1 MRNNLLG
8 MTRAQQ
14 IIHADKATKVRM
26 QLAVLLHAQ
35 KYQQVDDNAHKGCNV
50 PFCQIG
56 RDVWKHIKTCTQ
68 EIDCSEPRCKVSREI
83 LTHWEMCSK
92 SQLYCKVCTPLKVAK
107 QKQPKKLNVPDCQ
120 TSRNLIRHYKDCTSM
135 DCKRCEVLRRLKRRL
150 YGSRHLLNQRVCHSG
165 LLKHSCRCQDKSC
178 KIPMCIKMKR
188 ALTHTNVCRSM
199 SPDTMVCQGIAI
211 FCLNHSITCTE
222 PNCILAPKAQCV
234 NI

>member
-1 MRNNLLG
+1 

-14 IIHADKATKVRM
+14 IIHSDKATKVRM

-35 KYQQVDDNAHKGCNV
+35 KYQQVDDIAHKGCAV

-68 EIDCSEPRCKVSREI
+68 ETNCSEPRCKVSREI
-83 LTHWEMCSK
+83 LTHWELCSK

-107 QKQPKKLNVPDCQ
+107 QKQPKKLNVPNCQ
-120 TSRNLIRHYKDCTSM
+120 TSRHLVRHYKDCASM
-135 DCKRCEVLRRLKRRL
+135 DCKQCEVLRRLKRRAC
-150 YGSRHLLNQRVCHSG
+150 GTRSLLNHRVCHSG
-165 LLKHSCRCQDKSC
+165 LLKHSCRCQDKTC

-188 ALTHTNVCRSM
+188 ALAHTSVCRMKSA
-199 SPDTMVCQGIAI
+199 DTLVCQEIAI

-222 PNCILAPKAQCV
+222 HNCILAQKTQCV
-234 NI
+234 NT